1 MTAGDIIDRAARLY
15 RRHALAL
22 LQIVLAPSLISYAG
36 MILFS
41 IGIGNFSLVRGDR
54 RILLTMSLILG
65 GGTLYVLGKAVFYA
79 VLGGASRSLFNHFFD
94 GAPIRAGEVYR
105 SIRQRWWSLWGAT
118 FLVLLIVFGFGMI
131 LYFAAT
137 LVLVT
142 FLAFYAQILSRL
154 PTVVQVAATT
164 VFGLGMIFVVGWA
177 ALLVYSRVVYVP
189 QVLMVEGKEAT
200 QAISRSFSLAGGELR
215 RIGALLL
222 FWFYVAWS
230 LWVLLIVPLGWYG
243 YWMGLE
249 IYPNPFS
256 AEGPLWYRIAQQTLT
271 QLSEILIAPI
281 VMLGFT
287 LLYLDTRVRKE
298 GFDVEMLANRIL
310 PAAEFKIAQPSQ
322 PPPIQT
328 WRPLETGEEA
338 GEPAAPWRAPMAS
351 IEPVETVAP
360 AEEIV
365 TRQLETA
372 APEIR
377 ATAPVE
383 SGEPTRLDRSCR
395 WCGTSATLD
404 ERFCRVCGSVF

>member
-338 GEPAAPWRAPMAS
+338 GEPAVPWRAPMAS
-351 IEPVETVAP
+351 IEPV
-360 AEEIV
+360 
-365 TRQLETA
+365 
-372 APEIR
+372 
-377 ATAPVE
+377 
-383 SGEPTRLDRSCR
+383 
-395 WCGTSATLD
+395 
-404 ERFCRVCGSVF
+404 

>member
-1 MTAGDIIDRAARLY
+1 M
-15 RRHALAL
+15 
-22 LQIVLAPSLISYAG
+22 
-36 MILFS
+36 
-41 IGIGNFSLVRGDR
+41 
-54 RILLTMSLILG
+54 
-65 GGTLYVLGKAVFYA
+65 
-79 VLGGASRSLFNHFFD
+79 
-94 GAPIRAGEVYR
+94 
-105 SIRQRWWSLWGAT
+105 
-118 FLVLLIVFGFGMI
+118 LLIVFGFGMI

-154 PTVVQVAATT
+154 PTAVQVATTT

-200 QAISRSFSLAGGELR
+200 HAISRSFSLAGGELR

-383 SGEPTRLDRSCR
+383 SGEPTRRDRSCR